1 MEKFNE
7 IFEKVINKTIAN
19 IDIIGADFPKTAH
32 GKDYEITDEIHDW
45 TNGFWPGLLWI
56 AYLSGKSQKA
66 KEVALKCEERL
77 DEALH
82 DYFVRLGHDVGFVWL
97 LASYINYAET
107 KDIKSRDRVY
117 AAATVLA
124 SRFNSKGGYIRSWND
139 IPGKDTKRWSI
150 ADNMM
155 NLPLL
160 YHASEITGD
169 PRFAHVATAHATT
182 MSKYL
187 MREDGSS
194 NHIICFNPET
204 GENEENSETLEY
216 TQGYSTTSAWTRGQA
231 WVLSGFT
238 YCYGHT
244 KKPEFLEA
252 AKKSAR
258 FFLSQLDDS
267 YVVPIDFFAPD
278 KDATDSSAA
287 AIAASGMLELCK
299 YLDGEEKEFFLS
311 GAKNILLML
320 DRKFADYTSATQPI
334 LSGGA
339 TRYFGEGMRDV
350 SLIYGDFY
358 YAEALYKLTGGKT
371 LFA

>member
-1 MEKFNE
+1 MEQFRE
-7 IFEKVINKTIAN
+7 IFEKVMNKTIDN
-19 IDIIGADFPKTAH
+19 IDKIGADFPKTAH

-56 AYLSGKSQKA
+56 AYLAKHNEKA
-66 KEVALKCEERL
+66 KDVANKCEERL

-97 LASYINYAET
+97 LASYINYAHF
-107 KDIKSRDRVY
+107 KDEKSYNRVY
-117 AAATVLA
+117 AAATSLA
-124 SRFNSKGGYIRSWND
+124 ARFNSKGGYIRSWND

-160 YHASEITGD
+160 YRATEITGD
-169 PRFAHVATAHATT
+169 PRFAHIANAHATT

-187 MREDGSS
+187 VREDGSA
-194 NHIICFNPET
+194 NHIICFNAET
-204 GENEENSETLEY
+204 GDNEDNGETLEY

-244 KKPEFLEA
+244 KNTLFLET
-252 AKKSAR
+252 AKKSAH

-287 AIAASGMLELCK
+287 AIAASGMIELCK
-299 YLDGEEKEFFLS
+299 YLEGEEKEYILN
-311 GAKNILLML
+311 GAKNLILML
-320 DRKFADYTSATQPI
+320 DREFADYSDKYNPI
-334 LSGGA
+334 LKGGA

-358 YAEALYKLTGGKT
+358 YAEALYKLLGGET
-371 LFA
+371 LFN